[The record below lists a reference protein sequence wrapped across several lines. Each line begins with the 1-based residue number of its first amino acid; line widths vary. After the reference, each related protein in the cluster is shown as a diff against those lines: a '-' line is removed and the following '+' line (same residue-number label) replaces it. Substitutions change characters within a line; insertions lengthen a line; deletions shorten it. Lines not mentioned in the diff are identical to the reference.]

1 MIFSGITGGTALSYQ
16 QHREAIAY
24 TLMETAKLN
33 AVDPPE
39 RLHRT
44 LTQHLASSIFTPGMR
59 SSRRGTGRL
68 RGGGEAQAGEK
79 RLTEV
84 LKEAGF
90 SSVRRA
96 TDTPFNMIIE
106 ARP

>member
-1 MIFSGITGGTALSYQ
+1 
-16 QHREAIAY
+16 
-24 TLMETAKLN
+24 
-33 AVDPPE
+33 
-39 RLHRT
+39 
-44 LTQHLASSIFTPGMR
+44 
-59 SSRRGTGRL
+59 
-68 RGGGEAQAGEK
+68 
-79 RLTEV
+79 V